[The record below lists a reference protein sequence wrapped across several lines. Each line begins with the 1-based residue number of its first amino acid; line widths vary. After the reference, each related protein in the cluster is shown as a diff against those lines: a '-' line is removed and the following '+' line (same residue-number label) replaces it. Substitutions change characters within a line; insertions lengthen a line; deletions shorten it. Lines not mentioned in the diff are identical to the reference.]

1 MLGVRTREGVQ
12 VMGSQVGR
20 MDWTGTRQVPSFF
33 LEAPHFQGLTTY
45 LTLPPS
51 RHKAQDKHR
60 SKLLLLSCSKAM
72 ALSYLVKVKQIRSHA
87 SPPPQPGL
95 CPLARPVS
103 LLNGRRPGA
112 WRAVAQRRWAILA
125 AVACP
130 GRASMS
136 GRLVGRTG
144 QFSGLRYITL

>member
-1 MLGVRTREGVQ
+1 
-12 VMGSQVGR
+12 
-20 MDWTGTRQVPSFF
+20 
-33 LEAPHFQGLTTY
+33 
-45 LTLPPS
+45 
-51 RHKAQDKHR
+51 
-60 SKLLLLSCSKAM
+60 M

-144 QFSGLRYITL
+144 QFSGLGKVHNSLSTYYCAMLAMLCSVCCALVQEQNYGS